1 MFGRG
6 SYLRLVRL
14 MWIALF
20 AAATVPRVFGQGCAM
35 CLTSAMSQGPS
46 AVGALNHGVLILLVP
61 PFLILV
67 GIFTFTFLRR

>member
-1 MFGRG
+1 MLSRFRPM
-6 SYLRLVRL
+6 LV
-14 MWIALF
+14 ALAV
-20 AAATVPRVFGQGCAM
+20 AAAAPKVFGQGCAM

-46 AVGALNHGVLILLVP
+46 AVAALNHGVLILLVP